1 MNIFRHKVKLN
12 KDLSNSLEDRLGN
25 TFDGDY
31 LIDYSDKKDFNT
43 KKDNFFFIQQKD
55 NKFYLD
61 LERSTFESVDL
72 KPLENDLMN
81 WMIKVGYCEKVN
93 LINGEIK

>member
-1 MNIFRHKVKLN
+1 MNIFKHKIKLD
-12 KDLSNSLEDRLGN
+12 KELSNSLEDRLGN

-31 LIDYSDKKDFNT
+31 LIVYSDKKDFNT

-72 KPLENDLMN
+72 KPLENDLMD
-81 WMIKVGYCEKVN
+81 WMVEVGYCEKVN
-93 LINGEIK
+93 LINGEN

>member
-1 MNIFRHKVKLN
+1 MNIFKHKVKLN

-25 TFDGDY
+25 NFDGDY
-31 LIDYSDKKDFNT
+31 LIAYSDKKDFNP
-43 KKDNFFFIQQKD
+43 KKD

-72 KPLENDLMN
+72 KPLENDLMD
-81 WMIKVGYCEKVN
+81 WMVEVGYCEKVN
-93 LINGEIK
+93 LINGEN

>member
-1 MNIFRHKVKLN
+1 MNIFKHKIKLD
-12 KDLSNSLEDRLGN
+12 KELSNSLEDRLGN

-31 LIDYSDKKDFNT
+31 LIAYSDKKDFNT

-61 LERSTFESVDL
+61 LERNTFESVDL
-72 KPLENDLMN
+72 KPLENNLIN
-81 WMIKVGYCEKVN
+81 WAIEEGYYKKVN
-93 LINGEIK
+93 LINGEN